1 MHQHIRKKWDTR
13 LKEIDTFR
21 SHAHHINRLDT
32 IDSMERTV
40 CLMRWEER
48 KFKCVCQ
55 VKPFK
60 ITQAQDM
67 AIKRC

>member
-1 MHQHIRKKWDTR
+1 M
-13 LKEIDTFR
+13 
-21 SHAHHINRLDT
+21 A
-32 IDSMERTV
+32 RTT

-60 ITQAQDM
+60 ITQAQDV
-67 AIKRC
+67 AIKILNHEHNNHLLIKHHKRYKAWD